1 MSEEIELSQQ
11 EQEEQMAAI
20 MEQLQNSFDPLDY
33 MTASQKEIARLS
45 EDELAAEYLQV
56 QAKTSSRSRM
66 QRDCIVTRYEFELQ
80 KKQSQDVTDLKE
92 DNNE

>member
-11 EQEEQMAAI
+11 EQEQQMAAI

-56 QAKTSSRSRM
+56 QVKTSSRSRM

>member
-11 EQEEQMAAI
+11 EQEQQMAAI

-45 EDELAAEYLQV
+45 EDKLAAEYLQV
-56 QAKTSSRSRM
+56 QSKTSSRSRM

-80 KKQSQDVTDLKE
+80 KKQSQGVTDLKE